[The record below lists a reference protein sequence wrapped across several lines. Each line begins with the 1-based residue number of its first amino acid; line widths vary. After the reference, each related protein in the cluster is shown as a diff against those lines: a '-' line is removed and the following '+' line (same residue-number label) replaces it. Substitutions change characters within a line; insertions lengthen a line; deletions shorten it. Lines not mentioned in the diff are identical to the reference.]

1 MSMPYVFAVTFLMAA
16 GVVVTG
22 FWPSFYS
29 DPAQN
34 DTMRTVHGLLAT
46 VWLLLAVVQPWL
58 IVRRRVALHRLAG
71 RVATLVLGALVIS
84 MFATEWHMVAEP
96 PGVGDELPVRIMLGF
111 IGLIAIPLDAITYV
125 WALVCARRR
134 DINGHARLMACVV
147 IGMAV
152 PGIARAYVRLWGDF
166 GPVPLGLA
174 FGTVVL
180 ALLALLIRDL
190 VVEKRVYG
198 GVALNLGGQVASIV
212 LAPLA
217 AGMPV
222 YMSALRALGYP
233 G

>member
-1 MSMPYVFAVTFLMAA
+1 MSMPYVFAITFLMAA

-22 FWPSFYS
+22 FWPTFYS

-46 VWLLLAVVQPWL
+46 VWLVLAVVQPWL
-58 IVRRRVALHRLAG
+58 IVRRRFALHRAVG
-71 RVATLVLGALVIS
+71 RVATLVLGALVAS
-84 MFATEWHMVAEP
+84 MIATEWHMVAEP
-96 PGVGDELPVRIMLGF
+96 PGVGDELPVRIMIGFLGLV
-111 IGLIAIPLDAITYV
+111 GIPLVVATYV

-152 PGIARAYVRLWGDF
+152 PGIARAYVRLWGGF

-174 FGTVVL
+174 FATVL
-180 ALLALLIRDL
+180 AALLALLIRDL
-190 VVEKRVYG
+190 VVDRRVYG
-198 GVALNLGGQVASIV
+198 GVVLNLGGQVASLV

-217 AGMPV
+217 AGMPA
-222 YMSALRALGYP
+222 YMAMLRALGYP